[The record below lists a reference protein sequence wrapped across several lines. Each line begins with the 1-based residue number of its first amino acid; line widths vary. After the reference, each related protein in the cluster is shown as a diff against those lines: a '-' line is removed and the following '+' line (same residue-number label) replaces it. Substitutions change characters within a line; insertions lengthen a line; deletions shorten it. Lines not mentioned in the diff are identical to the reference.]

1 MVLIFI
7 WSILFHNNELG
18 NYPSYTLSFMLQSF
32 QGKQSWEFKI
42 PQIGT
47 GLESTLGQG
56 VGKKWTGNF
65 FSSPD
70 EHNSNVIIDI
80 IDKLCI
86 DE

>member
-47 GLESTLGQG
+47 GLESTLG
-56 VGKKWTGNF
+56 
-65 FSSPD
+65 
-70 EHNSNVIIDI
+70 
-80 IDKLCI
+80 
-86 DE
+86 